1 MVIRI
6 RLPRPSPGALS
17 NLTGLAGLAA
27 IAAAVGG
34 LTGNWWWSALL
45 GGLFAVGLA
54 YIAALHASSEESTM
68 EDPEAAVRPARV
80 TKAA

>member
-17 NLTGLAGLAA
+17 NLAGVLGLAA
-27 IAAAVGG
+27 VAVAIGG
-34 LTGNWWWSALL
+34 LTGNWWWSVLV
-45 GGLFAVGLA
+45 GGAFAVGLA
-54 YIAALHASSEESTM
+54 YMAALHASAEEVPA
-68 EDPEAAVRPARV
+68 EELGAARPARV